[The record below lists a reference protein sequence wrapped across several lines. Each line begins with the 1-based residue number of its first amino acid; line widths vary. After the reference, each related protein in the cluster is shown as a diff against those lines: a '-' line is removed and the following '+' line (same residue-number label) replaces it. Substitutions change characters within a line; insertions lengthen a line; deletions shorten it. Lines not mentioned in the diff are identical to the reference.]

1 MNESSRHLSNLA
13 SNSLNGTYGL
23 GSLASCN
30 RVPSDRERIRLN
42 SILEIQNKASDN
54 LDGFIASTEQALDN
68 ARQRFQ
74 KLWEEMEGVQT
85 EISSTQRTIDTLRAQ
100 KAVLL
105 EEFRG
110 LKTILHPV
118 RKLPM
123 EILAIIFTMVVKK
136 TTSRAIRTSFS
147 LSQVCRSW
155 RQAAIGHSSLWTS
168 IFINLGKT
176 IPDLE
181 WAMKIMGKRTGVH
194 PVSLE
199 VYSCPKSNNILT
211 KTKIISSSFVV
222 VRSLTIM
229 LAAGN
234 DTAISFGSI
243 LPDYRALDNF
253 LSDSFDGQT
262 TCIKRLSLQRPDNI
276 YFPDLLVI
284 LVRCPNLQEMAI
296 DGATEDISEWEELNL
311 PADQQ
316 MSHPIRFLSVEF
328 GMLLA
333 TAVEAV
339 QMPHLQCLKIEYEPL
354 PRLFG
359 ELSQLEILDIP
370 DTYLGNWAP
379 IYHTAPN
386 IKTLCVHGP
395 GGVEMLV
402 DWLKAGITEPPFRKL
417 EILEIHIRFRDLQ
430 ADMKL
435 ESFDRLVER
444 RCLPEELTQRTRDP
458 GTVQLH
464 TIEISYHEEQTEW
477 TRSQYLKYAKIE
489 TFDEGEVKIVWP
501 S

>member
-1 MNESSRHLSNLA
+1 MQ
-13 SNSLNGTYGL
+13 T
-23 GSLASCN
+23 
-30 RVPSDRERIRLN
+30 
-42 SILEIQNKASDN
+42 KASDN
-54 LDGFIASTEQALDN
+54 LDGFIASTERALDD

-85 EISSTQRTIDTLRAQ
+85 EISSTQRTVDTLRAQ
-100 KAVLL
+100 KSVLL
-105 EEFRG
+105 EELRG

-118 RKLPM
+118 RKLPL
-123 EILAIIFTMVVKK
+123 EILAIIFTMVVKN
-136 TTSRAIRTSFS
+136 TISRTIRTSFS

-181 WAMKIMGKRTGVH
+181 WAMNIMGKRTGVH

-222 VRSLTIM
+222 VRSLTII

-234 DTAISFGSI
+234 DATISFGRI
-243 LPDYRALDNF
+243 LPDYRRHLSSLQELSLTSYLDSTDHKDYRALDNF

-262 TCIKRLSLQRPDNI
+262 TCIKRLSLQRTGTI
-276 YFPDLLVI
+276 HFPGLFSLPTLTHLFISAHPGVGLLDI
-284 LVRCPNLQEMAI
+284 LVRCPNLQEMTI
-296 DGATEDISEWEELNL
+296 DGGVEDTSEWEELNL
-311 PADQQ
+311 PADRQI
-316 MSHPIRFLSVEF
+316 SHPIRFLSVEF
-328 GMLLA
+328 GSLLA

-359 ELSQLEILDIP
+359 KLSQLEILDIP

-417 EILEIHIRFRDLQ
+417 EILEIHIRFIDLQ

-444 RCLPEELTQRTRDP
+444 RCLPEELTQQTRDP

-464 TIEISYHEEQTEW
+464 TIEISHYGEHTEW
-477 TRSQYLKYAKIE
+477 TRSQYLNYAKIE
-489 TFDEGEVKIVWP
+489 TLDEGEIKIVWP